1 MRTLSIIFLALLLTA
16 CSLVRSNQVAN
27 MDAEQLHSVN
37 DDDLC
42 LSGTSSNRAVIA
54 ERQRRGLGDCSKA
67 HRECKAMGY
76 MRGTELYLQ
85 CRAMQA
91 QLAAQKEAQEKADR
105 EALGDAMIA
114 IGTSM
119 MSQNGNR

>member
-16 CSLVRSNQVAN
+16 CGLVRSNQIAS
-27 MDAEQLHSVN
+27 MDAEQLLSVN

-67 HRECKAMGY
+67 HRECRAMGFT
-76 MRGTELYLQ
+76 RGTELYLQ
-85 CRAMQA
+85 CRTLQA
-91 QLAAQKEAQEKADR
+91 QLEAQEKADR
-105 EALGDAMIA
+105 DAVADALIA
-114 IGTSM
+114 AGLATM
-119 MSQNGNR
+119 AQNNR